1 MTPAR
6 RAARAAAALCAAAAL
21 ALCYLLYESQWLRV
35 VEHDLP
41 VADLPPDLEGF
52 TIVQLSDLHAGSRPS
67 FNLRAIRKA
76 VDATRRAAPD
86 LIVIT
91 GDLVTGDSRVEEL
104 YAELCRLP
112 AARGVFAVLGNHDH
126 GEVKLQRAAVADLS
140 RLGECG
146 VRLLSDECVSLAV
159 GDATLQVCGV
169 DDVKHGYGDPAAV
182 RAAFD
187 RRPGTVRLLLSHYGE
202 VAEHLSPGDVALV
215 LSGDTHG
222 GQICLPL
229 PGRRGGRIMLSQP
242 RARFREGF
250 YDEDGALVYVS
261 RGVGTS
267 FLPFRLLC
275 RPEIVVFR
283 LRRGPERVRGAR

>member
-6 RAARAAAALCAAAAL
+6 RGARAAAALCAAAAL
-21 ALCYLLYESQWLRV
+21 ALCYLLYESQWLRT
-35 VEHDLP
+35 VEHELRL
-41 VADLPPDLEGF
+41 ADLPPDLDGF

-67 FNLRAIRKA
+67 LNLRTIRKA
-76 VDATRRAAPD
+76 IDETRRIAPD

-91 GDLVTGDSRVEEL
+91 GDLVTGASRVGPL
-104 YAELCRLP
+104 YAELRRLP

-126 GEVKLQRAAVADLS
+126 GEIKLRRAALADLS
-140 RLGECG
+140 GLGECG
-146 VRLLSDECVSLAV
+146 VRLLDDECVSLTV
-159 GDATLQVCGV
+159 GEATLQVCGV
-169 DDVKHGYGDPAAV
+169 DDVKHGYGDIDAVLAAL
-182 RAAFD
+182 D
-187 RRPGTVRLLLSHYGE
+187 RRPGTLPLLLSHYGE
-202 VAEHLSPGDVALV
+202 VAERLTPGDVALV

-222 GQICLPL
+222 GQICLPA
-229 PGRRGGRIMLSQP
+229 PGTRRGRIMFSQP

-250 YDEDGALVYVS
+250 YDEAGTLVYVS

-283 LRRGPERVRGAR
+283 LRRRA

>member
-1 MTPAR
+1 MRHTPHSE
-6 RAARAAAALCAAAAL
+6 RAAAALGAAAAL
-21 ALCYLLYESQWLRV
+21 SLSYMLYESQWLRV
-35 VEHDLP
+35 VERDLAL
-41 VADLPPDLEGF
+41 ADLPPDLEGF

-67 FNLRAIRKA
+67 FNLRVIRKA
-76 VDATRRAAPD
+76 VEATRRIAPD

-91 GDLVTGDSRVEEL
+91 GDLVSGESRLADL
-104 YAELCRLP
+104 YAELRRLP
-112 AARGVFAVLGNHDH
+112 ASRGVYAVLGNHDH
-126 GEVKLQRAAVADLS
+126 GHMKLLKSPAACLS
-140 RLGECG
+140 GLAGAG

-169 DDVKHGYGDPAAV
+169 DDVQHGHGDAARV
-182 RAAFD
+182 RAALD
-187 RRPGTVRLLLSHYGE
+187 RSPGTVRLLLSHYAE
-202 VAEHLSPGDVALV
+202 VAADLEAGDVALV

-222 GQICLPL
+222 GQICVPA
-229 PGRRGGRIMLSQP
+229 PVAGGRIMLSQP

-250 YDEDGALVYVS
+250 YTVGGSLVYVT

-283 LRRGPERVRGAR
+283 LRRA